1 MESSVWNTVLAI
13 FVSIGGASAAI
24 VALSKWLANLIA
36 QRILKKTEF
45 EFSQKLEA
53 IKSNLEKRNYISKT
67 RFDLEIEVY
76 RQLSETVVTMVSD
89 SSALFPFGGA
99 REPKD
104 EKERDKFYREN
115 YSRAAQSY
123 NTAHSAINRNTPFI
137 PEQFHKM
144 FTDIADKCRIQLI
157 MFGELK
163 IHNPSEGDGQ
173 FYRECCERT
182 NVVNAELDALMT
194 ALRSHITSLDV
205 LDK

>member
-1 MESSVWNTVLAI
+1 MEGSVWDIVLAI
-13 FVSIGGASAAI
+13 FVSIGGAGAVI

-36 QRILKKTEF
+36 ERMLKKTEF

-53 IKSNLEKRNYISKT
+53 LKSNLEKRNYISKA
-67 RFDLEIEVY
+67 RFDLEIEIY

-104 EKERDKFYREN
+104 EKERDRFYREN
-115 YSRAAQSY
+115 YSRSTQSFNAA
-123 NTAHSAINRNTPFI
+123 NSAINRNAPFI

-182 NVVNAELDALMT
+182 KVINDELDVLMA